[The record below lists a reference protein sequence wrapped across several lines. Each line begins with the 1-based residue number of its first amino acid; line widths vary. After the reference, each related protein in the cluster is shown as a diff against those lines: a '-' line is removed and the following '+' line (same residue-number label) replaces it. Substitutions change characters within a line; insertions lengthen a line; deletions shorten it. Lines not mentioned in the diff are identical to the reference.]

1 MYSSTIGKS
10 RALEDYQAM
19 EIKMIC
25 LINYYQENYLTLFRI
40 NIPNTGRL

>member
-10 RALEDYQAM
+10 RALEDYQAV

-25 LINYYQENYLTLFRI
+25 PSNYYQAIYLTLSRI
-40 NIPNTGRL
+40 NIPNTGKL